1 MKTKE
6 MLITTAAV
14 VLLAAVAAQAALTP
28 PSGLGV
34 YKDWN
39 FDGDGLAGGTV
50 DSGAT
55 KSDWR
60 DGIWRDVRDGG
71 DDSVY
76 PDTGGFAVQS
86 AILQDDANLFTTAAG
101 DGTLTYQS
109 PTLGITANMFLDLG
123 GDRSSGFFE
132 MRAMSEAIGAG
143 TGLYSAKFTFRDSG
157 GSDLFVLNLRKDTEI
172 RWTTGSGDLAFA
184 GETANAFNNY
194 QIAWDNGQV
203 SLFWDDEANG
213 GANATTYLN
222 EGYLGGSV
230 ADVAEIQFEVNTS
243 GEAGKVTIDS
253 LSVEVI
259 PEPATLGLVALVGAG
274 MLFARRRFM
283 V

>member
-1 MKTKE
+1 MKNT
-6 MLITTAAV
+6 LITISAL
-14 VLLAAVAAQAALTP
+14 LLAAFAAQAALTP
-28 PSGLGV
+28 PAGLAV

-60 DGIWRDVRDGG
+60 DNKWRDVRDGG

-76 PDTGGFAVQS
+76 PDTGGFLVSS

-109 PTLGITANMFLDLG
+109 PTIGTTANMFLDLG

-132 MRAMSEAIGAG
+132 MRAMSEAIGGG

-157 GSDLFVLNLRKDTEI
+157 GSDLFVLNLRKDTEL
-172 RWTTGSGDLAFA
+172 RWTTSSGDLAFA

-194 QIAWDNGQV
+194 QIAWDNGLV

-253 LSVEVI
+253 LSVNVI
-259 PEPATLGLVALVGAG
+259 PEPATLGMVGMAAAT
-274 MLFARRRFM
+274 MLFIRRRLI